1 MSDEMAATSANEE
14 AAARVIRRIRLMTT
28 ISLGTL
34 AFGFLA
40 IMGAI
45 GYRIW
50 KDGANP
56 PATLEMV
63 HPGGRTISAVVSG
76 SDLSVTVEQDGVTR
90 VYLYDYPALTQK
102 QVITLKPR

>member
-1 MSDEMAATSANEE
+1 MSESEAASANEE
-14 AAARVIRRIRLMTT
+14 AAARVIRRIRLMTS

-56 PATLEMV
+56 PAALELV
-63 HPGGRTISAVVSG
+63 HPGGRTVSALVSG
-76 SDLSVTVEQDGVTR
+76 SEMTLTLEQDGVTR
-90 VYLYDYPALTQK
+90 VYLYELPAMTQK
-102 QVITLKPR
+102 QMITLKPK